1 MYDKKKIIIIV
12 SIVVILLILVIVGLI
27 VLPSMLNSS
36 AQENLNEVTDVED
49 SNTEENEE
57 DISLS
62 LEEQAKQVFN
72 QMFTMY
78 ETEDNETLEKNTVLM
93 LFDTLANHN
102 EQDEERKIDI
112 NGTIVTQE
120 NKESLKQ
127 IIAKDTKYAIKCIYD
142 DEGYVKTIELRYVN
156 ESENEDTNENTN
168 QNTNQNNVNS
178 SQNET
183 VIENPVQ

>member
-57 DISLS
+57 DVSLS

-127 IIAKDTKYAIKCIYD
+127 VLTDDTKYAIKCIYD

-156 ESENEDTNENTN
+156 EQEDDSEDKNTN
-168 QNTNQNNVNS
+168 QNETENNI
-178 SQNET
+178 QENES
-183 VIENPVQ
+183 

>member
-36 AQENLNEVTDVED
+36 AQENLNEVTDAED
-49 SNTEENEE
+49 TNTEENEE
-57 DISLS
+57 DVSLS

-78 ETEDNETLEKNTVLM
+78 ETEDNETLEKNTILM

-127 IIAKDTKYAIKCIYD
+127 VLTDDTKYAIKCIYD

-156 ESENEDTNENTN
+156 EQEDDSEDKNTN
-168 QNTNQNNVNS
+168 QNETENNI
-178 SQNET
+178 QENES
-183 VIENPVQ
+183 

>member
-1 MYDKKKIIIIV
+1 MANKKMIIIIV
-12 SIVVILLILVIVGLI
+12 SIVVIVLVLVIVGFL
-27 VLPSMLNSS
+27 VLPAMINNS
-36 AQENLNEVTDVED
+36 AQESLNSVTESED
-49 SNTEENEE
+49 NNTEEGEE
-57 DISLS
+57 GTALS
-62 LEEQAKQVFN
+62 LEEQSKQVFN
-72 QMFTMY
+72 QMFTVY
-78 ETEDNETLEKNTVLM
+78 ETEDGETLARSSVLT

-102 EQDEERKIDI
+102 DQDEERKIDI
-112 NGTIVTQE
+112 NGTVVTQD

-127 IIAKDTKYAIKCIYD
+127 VLTNDTRYAIKCIYD

-168 QNTNQNNVNS
+168 QNNVNS

>member
-49 SNTEENEE
+49 SNIEENEE
-57 DISLS
+57 DVSLS

-78 ETEDNETLEKNTVLM
+78 ETEDNETLEKNTILM

-127 IIAKDTKYAIKCIYD
+127 VLTDDTKYAIKCIYD

-156 ESENEDTNENTN
+156 EQEDDSEDKNTN
-168 QNTNQNNVNS
+168 QNETENNI
-178 SQNET
+178 QENES
-183 VIENPVQ
+183 